1 MQLIMEP
8 IFLRYVLI
16 NFYVNFSNAK
26 IQLPDNF
33 TDWYAETFGQ
43 EPSEETITHC
53 KRELTHAV
61 WMLILN
67 AAFMAAY
74 QFGILVQF
82 ADQIVRRVFPR
93 LFAYMA
99 DYPEK

>member
-1 MQLIMEP
+1 M
-8 IFLRYVLI
+8 
-16 NFYVNFSNAK
+16 
-26 IQLPDNF
+26 IQFPDSF
-33 TDWYAETFGQ
+33 TDWYRGKFGQ
-43 EPSEETITHC
+43 DPSDETITHC
-53 KRELTHAV
+53 KRELIHAV

-67 AAFMAAY
+67 SAFMMAY
-74 QFGILVQF
+74 QFGVLVCF

>member
-1 MQLIMEP
+1 MQ
-8 IFLRYVLI
+8 
-16 NFYVNFSNAK
+16 K
-26 IQLPDNF
+26 IQLPDSF
-33 TDWYAETFGQ
+33 TDWYRGTFGQ

-82 ADQIVRRVFPR
+82 ADQIF
-93 LFAYMA
+93 
-99 DYPEK
+99 

>member
-1 MQLIMEP
+1 M
-8 IFLRYVLI
+8 
-16 NFYVNFSNAK
+16 
-26 IQLPDNF
+26 IQFPDSF
-33 TDWYAETFGQ
+33 TDWYRSKFGQ
-43 EPSEETITHC
+43 DPSDETITHC
-53 KRELTHAV
+53 KRELIHAV

-67 AAFMAAY
+67 SAFMMAY
-74 QFGILVQF
+74 QFGVLVCF